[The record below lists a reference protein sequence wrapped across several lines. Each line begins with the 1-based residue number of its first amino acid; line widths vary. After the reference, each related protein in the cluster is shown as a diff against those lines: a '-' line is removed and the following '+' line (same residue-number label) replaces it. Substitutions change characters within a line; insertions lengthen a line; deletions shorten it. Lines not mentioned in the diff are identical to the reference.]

1 MKINFSKS
9 TVTMVAAL
17 LICCFVCTGCL
28 RTELAL
34 LHDRDQIESIYL
46 VDYNMLDTAN
56 LSVLPEGSVQ
66 IENVD
71 AFLTD
76 LHALPFVRFMPGDP
90 TFKDT
95 LGVYILYAN
104 GDVEVIDYM
113 TQFYLSEGTVTYR
126 RMQCNFTDFDH
137 LVQSY
142 YQSSGK

>member
-1 MKINFSKS
+1 MTTNFSKS
-9 TVTMVAAL
+9 TVAMIATL
-17 LICCFVCTGCL
+17 LICCFVCTGCV
-28 RTELAL
+28 RTELTL

-76 LHALPFVRFMPGDP
+76 LHALPFVRFMLGDP
-90 TFKDT
+90 TFEDT

-104 GDVEVIDYM
+104 GDVEVIEYM

-142 YQSSGK
+142 YQNADK